1 MFVAYVREEQCLSV
15 AEIDSFIATTKYTK
29 DTKVELGVKWI
40 RFWLSCRSLVSW
52 SADRVILRPKSL

>member
-1 MFVAYVREEQCLSV
+1 MFVAYVREDLCVSV

-40 RFWLSCRSLVSW
+40 QFWLSCRSLVWW
-52 SADRVILRPKSL
+52 SADRVIPRPKSL